1 MRKVEMEEKVESQPQ
16 TEIRIQGIR
25 VVSCPFDGSGYAQGV
40 RNWVKGMKDAGV
52 PLWIHPVSFEKDRP
66 DLGADFEL
74 FDGLCRQPCPHDIN
88 FVRLSPEVGVQF
100 LDPNSINILSCAWET
115 TRLDPMWVDC
125 CNKFDAVFVESRW
138 SVDVFKDSGVKV
150 PIHLVPNYVD
160 ASLFKPKESVSQG
173 TYKFYSIQQWTERK
187 NGAGLLKAYYNAF
200 TEQDDVLLVLKT
212 YLTRVE
218 EQQNQRDIIKE
229 HISNLKRS
237 LNLVKGYAP
246 VYLIT
251 EKLTNEA
258 IRKLHEECDC
268 YVLLDRGEGLGLP
281 YMDAAAAAN
290 PIIATDFGGSRQF
303 LNETNSYPVKYQL
316 TFVDNMGWN
325 QFYRGEQ
332 MWAEPNLP
340 NAAELMRHVYDNK
353 SEAFEVGKQARLN
366 MVDLYNSERITQVL
380 LSNIADVVAK
390 KRGLR

>member
-1 MRKVEMEEKVESQPQ
+1 MRKVEMEEAMEPQ
-16 TEIRIQGIR
+16 QKAEIRIQGIR

-40 RNWVKGMKDAGV
+40 RNWVRGMRDANV

-74 FDGLCRQPCPHDIN
+74 FDSLCRQPLQHDIN

-100 LDPNSINILSCAWET
+100 LEPNSVNILSCAWET
-115 TRLDPMWVDC
+115 SRLDPMWVDC

-160 ASLFKPKESVSQG
+160 ASLFKPKESVGQG

-229 HISNLKRS
+229 HIANLKRS

-258 IRKLHEECDC
+258 LRKLHEECDC

-290 PIIATDFGGSRQF
+290 PIVATDFGGSRQF

-340 NAAELMRHVYDNK
+340 HAAELMRHVYDNRA
-353 SEAFEVGKQARLN
+353 EAFEVGKQARLN
-366 MVDLYNSERITQVL
+366 MVDLYNKERITQVL
-380 LSNIADVVAK
+380 LSNIADVVAR
-390 KRGLR
+390 KRGMK